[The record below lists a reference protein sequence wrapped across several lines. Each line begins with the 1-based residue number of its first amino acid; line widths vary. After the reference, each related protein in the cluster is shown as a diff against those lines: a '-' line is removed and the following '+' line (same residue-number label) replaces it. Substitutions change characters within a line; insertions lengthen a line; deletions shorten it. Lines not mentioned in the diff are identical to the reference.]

1 MERNVNGSGSRSAET
16 IVRATLQAGIDLHT
30 RVLAEQVPVI
40 ARVAEAI
47 CTALGAG
54 GAVLLM
60 GNGGS
65 AATAQ
70 HIAAELVGRFLGDR
84 PAFPALELNT
94 DTAILTA
101 VGNDLG
107 FDQIFARQIAG
118 LAKSNDIVVGI
129 SGSGNSVNVL
139 NGLRAARKKGVQT
152 VGFTGQGGGQLREL
166 ADYCFCVPSECASH
180 IQEVHLAVGH
190 AICEIVEAELLHA
203 RV

>member
-1 MERNVNGSGSRSAET
+1 MERKVNRSGPRSAET
-16 IVRATLQAGIDLHT
+16 IVRTTLQAGLDLHT

-47 CTALGAG
+47 CAALRAG

-84 PAFPALELNT
+84 PALPALALNT

-118 LAKSNDIVVGI
+118 LARSNDIVVGI

-139 NGLRAARKKGVQT
+139 NGLRAARNQGIKT
-152 VGFTGQGGGQLREL
+152 VGFTGQGGGQLCDL
-166 ADYCFCVPSECASH
+166 SDYCFCVPSECASH

-190 AICEIVEAELLHA
+190 VICEIVEVELFHA